1 MIVKCKAV
9 LLSSMMSWMLIIEL
23 PLFVLMFLFLNIFIG
38 YVFLM
43 CSSVFFISL
52 LYIFYKNKFELLTVS
67 VDGST
72 IYLSFV
78 NNSFFKRPDIKTTKD
93 MVKVEQGDGQLMISM
108 DGQLQA
114 ILRQK
119 AVPAESWSEINQV
132 LR

>member
-1 MIVKCKAV
+1 
-9 LLSSMMSWMLIIEL
+9 
-23 PLFVLMFLFLNIFIG
+23 
-38 YVFLM
+38 
-43 CSSVFFISL
+43 
-52 LYIFYKNKFELLTVS
+52 
-67 VDGST
+67 
-72 IYLSFV
+72 
-78 NNSFFKRPDIKTTKD
+78 